1 MSGSSSQTPYHTL
14 LKKQATCEDRMIVSN
29 NNIYD
34 VKSYLKLIEVN
45 AYGMQWST
53 VLALAIDNF

>member
-1 MSGSSSQTPYHTL
+1 
-14 LKKQATCEDRMIVSN
+14 MIVSN